1 MDLNRIYLTLGLR
14 DVMRKVSNNCP
25 GPPPARWE
33 NQMRVQRRML
43 WGGRE
48 VLMAALHCLTQNSPQ
63 ILEHSKPPEL
73 LRVKGFP
80 LFWTKY
86 TIMPLHMLLPLPATR
101 FPTYPWQDIYVK
113 TQLELSNVRF
123 MTLPSL
129 TPRETKLLVGST
141 STLELTLRVCVSVFL
156 HYFYFFI
163 YWSIGDLQY
172 CDNSCCTKK
181 WIRYTHKHIMCL
193 CLCLCVSA
201 SLCVCVHV
209 PLFWLAKFTY
219 ELFGS
224 CNCHCCTRVQ
234 VVQTE
239 K

>member
-1 MDLNRIYLTLGLR
+1 MSWGKLVIT
-14 DVMRKVSNNCP
+14 P

-73 LRVKGFP
+73 LRIKGFP

-141 STLELTLRVCVSVFL
+141 SIIELTLRVCVCL
-156 HYFYFFI
+156 YFCITFI
-163 YWSIGDLQY
+163 FSFIE
-172 CDNSCCTKK
+172 
-181 WIRYTHKHIMCL
+181 
-193 CLCLCVSA
+193 V
-201 SLCVCVHV
+201 
-209 PLFWLAKFTY
+209 
-219 ELFGS
+219 
-224 CNCHCCTRVQ
+224 
-234 VVQTE
+234 
-239 K
+239 